1 LAWVPSRTT
10 DCHAHIFD
18 PARFPYAE
26 ARRYTPPPARVEDLR
41 ALHARLGVS
50 RVVLVQPS
58 VYGTD
63 NACLLDA
70 LAQFG
75 GQARGIAV
83 IDDTFSRQQLD
94 DLYAAGVRGVRINL
108 EASKQVDVSLAVRR
122 LQTTAETL
130 VDSPLIIQLYAAL
143 PVIAAC
149 GPTIATLR
157 QRVLIDHF
165 GLAKAARG
173 RDQEGFDALL
183 DLMAHPQV
191 WMKLSG
197 PYQISDLGP
206 AYSDIEP
213 VARALLK
220 TAPSRTVWGSDWPH
234 TGGTPRPPTY
244 RPTELE
250 PFRQEDDVCNLDL
263 VRQWAPD
270 PAVWQSLLA
279 DNPARLF
286 GWVPSA

>member
-1 LAWVPSRTT
+1 MGWVPPQTT

-83 IDDTFSRQQLD
+83 IDDTFGRQQLD

-108 EASKQVDVSLAVRR
+108 EASKQVDVSLALRR
-122 LQTTAETL
+122 LQATSERL
-130 VDSPLIIQLYAAL
+130 GNSPLIIQLYAAL
-143 PVIAAC
+143 PVIVAC
-149 GPTIATLR
+149 APILRTLH
-157 QRVLIDHF
+157 QQVLIDHF
-165 GLAKAARG
+165 GLAKAAQG
-173 RDQEGFDALL
+173 IDQEGFNALL
-183 DLMAHPQV
+183 GLMDHPQV

-197 PYQISDLGP
+197 PYQISELGA
-206 AYSDIEP
+206 AYADIEP
-213 VARALLK
+213 VAWALLEA
-220 TAPSRTVWGSDWPH
+220 APARAIWGSDWPH
-234 TGGTPRPPTY
+234 TGGTHRPATYQPTD
-244 RPTELE
+244 LE
-250 PFRQEDDVCNLDL
+250 PFRQEDDARNLDL
-263 VRQWAPD
+263 VRQWTPNPAPR
-270 PAVWQSLLA
+270 QSLLVS
-279 DNPARLF
+279 NPARLF
-286 GWVPSA
+286 GWNDN